1 MLVQIGQ
8 FSKVTSV
15 RVLPDRGSWA
25 VCDGLLSVVTSQ
37 KRTSARSH
45 RNPVIQ
51 YRRGTTRTGE
61 LDGTKNARLL

>member
-25 VCDGLLSVVTSQ
+25 VCDGLLCAVTSQ

-45 RNPVIQ
+45 RNPVPSWHITNG
-51 YRRGTTRTGE
+51 RAGWHEGS
-61 LDGTKNARLL
+61 

>member
-1 MLVQIGQ
+1 MPVQIGQ

-25 VCDGLLSVVTSQ
+25 VCDGLLSAVTSQ

-45 RNPVIQ
+45 RNPVPSWHITNG
-51 YRRGTTRTGE
+51 RAGWHEGS
-61 LDGTKNARLL
+61 